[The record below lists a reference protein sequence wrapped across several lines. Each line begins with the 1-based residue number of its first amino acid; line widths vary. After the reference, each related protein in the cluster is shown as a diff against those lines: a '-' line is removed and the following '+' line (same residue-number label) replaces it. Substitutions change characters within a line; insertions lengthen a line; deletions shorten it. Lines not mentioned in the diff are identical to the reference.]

1 MLLPATRRG
10 AGQRINVRLGKGI
23 SRHAARKA
31 DEQHDA
37 SQQGGICKIEAQTA
51 EQLLCHHDGD
61 ESADDGD
68 PQRNGRGQVE
78 SQDHACDNGGEV
90 PHRNRLFH
98 HDAVQ
103 RFEAHTG
110 RHSNARDQQC
120 PRAENK
126 RAGHQCGQQ
135 RDTHVEHKPPRAGM
149 VGDMGGRGNDQFFAF
164 HRYFFPPFLFF
175 CHTALARFIVWVTGR
190 LAGHT

>member
-1 MLLPATRRG
+1 MNSTMRPNRAGFAKLKPRPPNSCFATTMATKAPMMAIHSG
-10 AGQRINVRLGKGI
+10 MVAGRLKARIMPVT
-23 SRHAARKA
+23 
-31 DEQHDA
+31 
-37 SQQGGICKIEAQTA
+37 TA
-51 EQLLCHHDGD
+51 EKSPTGT
-61 ESADDGD
+61 GF
-68 PQRNGRGQVE
+68 
-78 SQDHACDNGGEV
+78 
-90 PHRNRLFH
+90 FH

-149 VGDMGGRGNDQFFAF
+149 VGDMGGCGNDQFFAF